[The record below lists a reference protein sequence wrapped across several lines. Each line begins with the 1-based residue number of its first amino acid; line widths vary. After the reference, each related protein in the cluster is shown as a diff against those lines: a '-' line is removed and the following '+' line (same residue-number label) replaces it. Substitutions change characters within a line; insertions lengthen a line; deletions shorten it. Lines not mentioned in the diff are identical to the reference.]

1 MSTEPGVCLSAHLLP
16 FHGPPFFHIVFLSYT
31 SSPPAVCPSPPQPP
45 ISSCLLKPLLHS
57 FSLVYTTDSGL
68 EPISWCLHPN
78 NFWGVV
84 NAGYAIPWD
93 PERLVTL
100 LPCHHPP
107 SCCPSPSEGC
117 RSTVPCCGILWSI
130 NRQLSI
136 SQPAIDVCRAPGN
149 LEAFDYVLRSSGTR
163 KTNCHHEKM
172 SGRNS

>member
-31 SSPPAVCPSPPQPP
+31 SSPPAVCPSPPPPP